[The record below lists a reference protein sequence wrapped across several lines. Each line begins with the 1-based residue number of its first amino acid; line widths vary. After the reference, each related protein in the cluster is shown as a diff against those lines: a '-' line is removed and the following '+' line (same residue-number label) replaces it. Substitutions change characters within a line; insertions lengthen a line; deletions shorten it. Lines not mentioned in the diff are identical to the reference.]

1 MTLDFA
7 RKQRFK
13 IVPKRVPF
21 ELANGSVQYSIGYTL
36 LSCALTR
43 DQQKTRPHE
52 FYIFAT
58 CIEPLILGRSLLYD
72 VGILR
77 PPVDRHLPS
86 LFCDKEE
93 NSLVGENPLGE
104 TVFLR
109 PKVRIHLRHS
119 GGIRKIL
126 AVPDKG
132 SDVNVMSLAFA
143 QSLGYNI
150 DRQGTSQRTL
160 QVANGLMI
168 RSVGIVC
175 ASFEIDMSRARLD
188 LMQKHFAVVVNFP
201 FDIAFG
207 NAFIRELKVFE
218 ANLSCLEWVHVRE
231 ELPLLCPFMTAVH
244 AGENCKKSGT
254 RPTEHPTQQLL
265 KTAADRVADMEAEE
279 NLKAT
284 EKAAEEKR
292 QRQEQEEK
300 WRKAAAEGKLRRQ
313 AQEENLRRQA
323 EEEKRQE
330 KAEKEKLRRQ
340 AQEEKRQK
348 EAEEERS
355 RQVEERPRI
364 VRDEPANGGIENN
377 ETERKP
383 RKNEKRREEERSPR
397 THFSL
402 GGLTGI
408 FRKENSAETRKDR
421 QESKSKR
428 GWHKVL

>member
-1 MTLDFA
+1 MTQCHGNAPDDVFISSRLRVSLSRRLCQASRLALPAQDYSQIFINGKRYSGLIDNQASTNVMTLDFA

-244 AGENCKKSGT
+244 
-254 RPTEHPTQQLL
+254 
-265 KTAADRVADMEAEE
+265 
-279 NLKAT
+279 
-284 EKAAEEKR
+284 
-292 QRQEQEEK
+292 
-300 WRKAAAEGKLRRQ
+300 
-313 AQEENLRRQA
+313 
-323 EEEKRQE
+323 
-330 KAEKEKLRRQ
+330 
-340 AQEEKRQK
+340 
-348 EAEEERS
+348 
-355 RQVEERPRI
+355 
-364 VRDEPANGGIENN
+364 GI
-377 ETERKP
+377 
-383 RKNEKRREEERSPR
+383 S
-397 THFSL
+397 H
-402 GGLTGI
+402 
-408 FRKENSAETRKDR
+408 
-421 QESKSKR
+421 
-428 GWHKVL
+428 